1 MVFLSVLYLR
11 SKVRQMVNKQVQAI
25 GEMDCICKS
34 LKDSNRCKD
43 KNRLYPMQLLWV
55 RVRISL
61 GDAHYMMVKNI
72 GSNPIAPTNA
82 KNR

>member
-1 MVFLSVLYLR
+1 
-11 SKVRQMVNKQVQAI
+11 MVNKQVQAI

-43 KNRLYPMQLLWV
+43 KK
-55 RVRISL
+55 SL
-61 GDAHYMMVKNI
+61 VFYATFMGVCKDLSRRCPSYDGKNI

-82 KNR
+82 KIDNKKILYNGKGYY